1 MGKCSMGRKPKWTE
15 KDLKKLQKKQ
25 SKNAR
30 KHSRTR
36 RKVATVAG
44 ETVAPNARGV
54 YAGRRKD
61 VQDSRTDKRH
71 PDGLYL
77 RSRWE
82 ANYARYLMWLES
94 RGEIQRWEYEPD
106 TFWFEGIKRGVR
118 SYLPDFKIWKTA
130 DSEPYY
136 VEVKGNMDSK
146 SATKIKRMAKYHPDI
161 SLELCDAHV
170 YNTIRL
176 TFGKMIPNWEV

>member
-82 ANYARYLMWLES
+82 ANYARYLMWLGNMNRTPFGLKES
-94 RGEIQRWEYEPD
+94 REEFDLISP
-106 TFWFEGIKRGVR
+106 I
-118 SYLPDFKIWKTA
+118 
-130 DSEPYY
+130 
-136 VEVKGNMDSK
+136 SK
-146 SATKIKRMAKYHPDI
+146 Y
-161 SLELCDAHV
+161 
-170 YNTIRL
+170 
-176 TFGKMIPNWEV
+176 GKPQTQSHTT

>member
-1 MGKCSMGRKPKWTE
+1 MTIKGRWTE
-15 KDLKKLQKKQ
+15 KDLKKLKKKQ
-25 SKNAR
+25 SKALR
-30 KHSRTR
+30 KNSRTR
-36 RKVATVAG
+36 RKIST
-44 ETVAPNARGV
+44 ETGNAIVPNAMGV
-54 YAGRRKD
+54 FAGRRKD
-61 VQDSRTDKRH
+61 IQDSRTDKRH

-106 TFWFEGIKRGVR
+106 TFWFEKIKRGVR

-146 SATKIKRMAKYHPDI
+146 SATKLKRMAKYYPDV
-161 SLELCDAHV
+161 SLELCDVHV
-170 YNTIRL
+170 YSTIR
-176 TFGKMIPNWEV
+176 TNFKKIIPNWE

>member
-1 MGKCSMGRKPKWTE
+1 MAKVGAKRWT
-15 KDLKKLQKKQ
+15 KKQLQDLLKKQ
-25 SKNAR
+25 SKAAR
-30 KHSRTR
+30 KQSRER
-36 RKVATVAG
+36 RRVATTPSEAV
-44 ETVAPNARGV
+44 VPNARGV

-61 VQDSRTDKRH
+61 IQDSNTEKRH

-106 TFWFEGIKRGVR
+106 TFWFENIKRGVR
-118 SYLPDFKIWKTA
+118 SYLPDFKIWKTK

-136 VEVKGNMDSK
+136 VEVKGNMDAK
-146 SATKIKRMAKYHPDI
+146 SATKLKRMAKYHPDV
-161 SLELCDAHV
+161 SVELCDRHV
-170 YNTIRL
+170 YNTIRKS
-176 TFGKMIPNWEV
+176 FGKIIPNWEA

>member
-61 VQDSRTDKRH
+61 VGQQNRQAS
-71 PDGLYL
+71 
-77 RSRWE
+77 SRWFVF
-82 ANYARYLMWLES
+82 A
-94 RGEIQRWEYEPD
+94 IQM
-106 TFWFEGIKRGVR
+106 G
-118 SYLPDFKIWKTA
+118 S
-130 DSEPYY
+130 
-136 VEVKGNMDSK
+136 
-146 SATKIKRMAKYHPDI
+146 
-161 SLELCDAHV
+161 
-170 YNTIRL
+170 
-176 TFGKMIPNWEV
+176 